1 MSFQADYH
9 IHHHVDPCAD
19 AEMTLSN
26 IEEAVHEMGL
36 QEITVLTH
44 CSTQLPGDAADW
56 GWWHKLRED
65 RFALYLSEVR
75 SFSSKYGTRIY
86 SGIETELVD
95 DKGNIATTEDI
106 LHKVDMAALSLHY
119 LPDIAVFPWLPDD
132 FPPSGHGAEFQNQYQ
147 EWQRVI
153 SDIPPASILEALAK
167 AHIKAIQK
175 NPKIRTLA
183 HLDDMS
189 YTPGLYGIRFDSMK
203 ESLFTEI
210 LEPLMRAAAEQEVLW
225 EITEACPIRPM
236 FRRAQE
242 LGVHFTPTSDAHFIS
257 GGWGPLSR
265 RRGAVEKMESMGL
278 TGSPVAI
285 R

>member
-1 MSFQADYH
+1 M
-9 IHHHVDPCAD
+9 
-19 AEMTLSN
+19 
-26 IEEAVHEMGL
+26 
-36 QEITVLTH
+36 
-44 CSTQLPGDAADW
+44 
-56 GWWHKLRED
+56 
-65 RFALYLSEVR
+65 
-75 SFSSKYGTRIY
+75 
-86 SGIETELVD
+86 
-95 DKGNIATTEDI
+95 
-106 LHKVDMAALSLHY
+106 
-119 LPDIAVFPWLPDD
+119 
-132 FPPSGHGAEFQNQYQ
+132 
-147 EWQRVI
+147 
-153 SDIPPASILEALAK
+153 
-167 AHIKAIQK
+167 
-175 NPKIRTLA
+175 
-183 HLDDMS
+183 DDMS